1 VGSGAEAGSLT
12 EKMMDYPKLRPVEA
26 FPTDANGRK
35 VLYLRDP
42 THYAEAVLFVPLE
55 AVEILR
61 HFDGKHSILDIQ
73 AAYVRRHGQL
83 LFREELEELITTLD
97 QHYFLEGDR
106 FTQHRKGL
114 EEEFRRAVT
123 RPAFLAGR
131 SYPPEGS
138 ELGQMLEQM
147 LEHPQGPVGKSDP
160 VKDPIHALIAPHIDF
175 MRGAVGYAWA
185 YGALDQRTDA
195 ELFVIFGTAHGG
207 TSRPFAL
214 CAKDFETPLGPVR
227 TDRAL
232 IEELKRRCPDLLAVD
247 DIAHRAEH
255 SIEFQV
261 IFLQQLLGA
270 KRPFQILPILCG
282 SFHEWTLA
290 QKPPADDP
298 GVGNVL
304 ETLRELIKAHEKPVC
319 LVAGADLAHVGPRFG
334 DPGPI
339 TPDLLRW
346 IEGQDRQMLEPVA
359 AGDPEGFFR
368 FVSQEKDRRRI
379 CGLPPVYTLLHL
391 MPGRTGQLLHY
402 GQAPDPQGVVTFCTI
417 TFPAQD

>member
-1 VGSGAEAGSLT
+1 MVE
-12 EKMMDYPKLRPVEA
+12 YPKLRPVEA
-26 FPTDANGRK
+26 FPTEADGRK
-35 VLYLRDP
+35 VLCLRDP
-42 THYAEAVLFVPLE
+42 THYAEAVLFVPPA

-61 HFDGKHSILDIQ
+61 HFDGEHSVLDIQ
-73 AAYVRRHGQL
+73 AAYVRCHGQL
-83 LFREELEELITTLD
+83 LFREEVEELIATLD

-106 FTQHRKGL
+106 FTRHQERL
-114 EEEFRRAVT
+114 EAQFRQAAT

-131 SYPPEGS
+131 SYPQEGS

-147 LEHPQGPVGKSDP
+147 LQHPQGPVSKSDP

-175 MRGAVGYAWA
+175 MRGGVGYAWG
-185 YGALDQRTDA
+185 YGGLDQRTDA

-207 TSRPFAL
+207 TNRPFAP

-232 IEELKRRCPDLLAVD
+232 VEELKRRCPGLLAVD

-261 IFLQQLLGA
+261 ILLQHLLGA
-270 KRPFQILPILCG
+270 KRPFRILPILCG
-282 SFHEWTLA
+282 SLQEWVLA
-290 QKPPADDP
+290 GQVPSDDP
-298 GVGNVL
+298 EVQRVL
-304 ETLRELIKAHEKPVC
+304 EALRELLDAQDTPVC

-334 DPGPI
+334 DAGPI

-346 IEGQDRQMLEPVA
+346 IEEQDRRMLAPVT

-368 FVSQEKDRRRI
+368 FVSREKDRRRV

-391 MPGRTGQLLHY
+391 MRGRTAELLHY
-402 GQAPDPQGVVTFCTI
+402 GQAPDPQGVVTFCSMA
-417 TFPAQD
+417 FPA

>member
-1 VGSGAEAGSLT
+1 VE
-12 EKMMDYPKLRPVEA
+12 YPKLRPVEA
-26 FPTDANGRK
+26 FPTEANGRK
-35 VLYLRDP
+35 VLCLRDP
-42 THYAEAVLFVPLE
+42 THYAEAVLFVPPE

-73 AAYVRRHGQL
+73 AAYVRHHGRL
-83 LFREELEELITTLD
+83 LFREEVEEFIATLD

-106 FTQHRKGL
+106 FTEHQQRL
-114 EEEFRRAVT
+114 EEEFRQAAT
-123 RPAFLAGR
+123 RLAFLAGR
-131 SYPPEGS
+131 SYPPDGS
-138 ELGQMLEQM
+138 ALGQMLEQM
-147 LEHPQGPVGKSDP
+147 LQHPEGPAGTPHP
-160 VKDPIHALIAPHIDF
+160 VRDPIHALIAPHIDF
-175 MRGAVGYAWA
+175 LRGGVGYAWA
-185 YGALDQRTDA
+185 YGRLDQRTDA
-195 ELFVIFGTAHGG
+195 ELFVICGTAHGG

-232 IEELKRRCPDLLAVD
+232 VEELKRRCPDLLAVD

-261 IFLQQLLGA
+261 ILLQHLLGA
-270 KRPFQILPILCG
+270 TRPFRILPILCG
-282 SFHEWTLA
+282 SFHEWILA
-290 QKPPADDP
+290 GQLPSDDP
-298 GVGNVL
+298 GVQSVL
-304 ETLRELIKAHEKPVC
+304 EALRELISAQEKPVC
-319 LVAGADLAHVGPRFG
+319 LVAGADLAHVGARFG

-368 FVSQEKDRRRI
+368 FVSREKDRRRI

-391 MPGRTGQLLHY
+391 MRGRTGQLLHY
-402 GQAPDPQGVVTFCTI
+402 GQAPDPQGVVTFCSI
-417 TFPAQD
+417 TFPA

>member
-1 VGSGAEAGSLT
+1 MVE
-12 EKMMDYPKLRPVEA
+12 YPKLRPVEA
-26 FPTDANGRK
+26 FPTEANGRK
-35 VLYLRDP
+35 VLCLRDP
-42 THYAEAVLFVPLE
+42 THYAEAVLFVPPE

-73 AAYVRRHGQL
+73 AAYVRHHGRL
-83 LFREELEELITTLD
+83 LFREEVEEFIATLD

-106 FTQHRKGL
+106 FTEHQQRL
-114 EEEFRRAVT
+114 EEEFRQAAT
-123 RPAFLAGR
+123 RLAFLAGR
-131 SYPPEGS
+131 SYPPDGS
-138 ELGQMLEQM
+138 ALGQMLEQM
-147 LEHPQGPVGKSDP
+147 LQHPEGPAGTPHP
-160 VKDPIHALIAPHIDF
+160 VRDPIHALIAPHIDF
-175 MRGAVGYAWA
+175 MRGGVGYAWA
-185 YGALDQRTDA
+185 YGRLDQRTDA
-195 ELFVIFGTAHGG
+195 ELFVICGTAHGG

-232 IEELKRRCPDLLAVD
+232 VEELKRRCPDLLAVD

-261 IFLQQLLGA
+261 ILLQHLLGA
-270 KRPFQILPILCG
+270 TRPFRILPILCG
-282 SFHEWTLA
+282 SFHEWILA
-290 QKPPADDP
+290 GQLPSDDP
-298 GVGNVL
+298 GVQSVL
-304 ETLRELIKAHEKPVC
+304 EALRELISAQEKPVC
-319 LVAGADLAHVGPRFG
+319 LVAGADLAHVGARFG

-368 FVSQEKDRRRI
+368 FVSREKDRRRI

-391 MPGRTGQLLHY
+391 MRGRTGQLLHY
-402 GQAPDPQGVVTFCTI
+402 GQAPDPQGVVTFCSI
-417 TFPAQD
+417 TFPA

>member
-1 VGSGAEAGSLT
+1 MVE
-12 EKMMDYPKLRPVEA
+12 YPKLRPVEA
-26 FPTDANGRK
+26 FPTEANGRK
-35 VLYLRDP
+35 VLCLRDP
-42 THYAEAVLFVPLE
+42 THYAEAVLFVPPE

-73 AAYVRRHGQL
+73 AAYVRHHGQL
-83 LFREELEELITTLD
+83 LFREEVEELIATLD

-106 FTQHRKGL
+106 FTEHQQRL
-114 EEEFRRAVT
+114 EEEFRQAAT
-123 RPAFLAGR
+123 RLAFLAGR
-131 SYPPEGS
+131 SYPPDGS

-147 LEHPQGPVGKSDP
+147 LQHPEGPAGTPHP
-160 VKDPIHALIAPHIDF
+160 VRDPIHALIAPHIDF
-175 MRGAVGYAWA
+175 MRGGVGYAWA
-185 YGALDQRTDA
+185 YGRLDQRTDA
-195 ELFVIFGTAHGG
+195 ELFVICGTAHGG

-232 IEELKRRCPDLLAVD
+232 VEELKRRCPDLLAVD

-261 IFLQQLLGA
+261 ILLQHLLGA
-270 KRPFQILPILCG
+270 TRPFRILPILCG
-282 SFHEWTLA
+282 SFHEWILA
-290 QKPPADDP
+290 GQLPSDDP
-298 GVGNVL
+298 GVQSVL
-304 ETLRELIKAHEKPVC
+304 EVLRELISAQEKPVC
-319 LVAGADLAHVGPRFG
+319 LVAGADLAHVGARFG

-339 TPDLLRW
+339 TPDLLRR

-368 FVSQEKDRRRI
+368 FISREKDRRRI

-391 MPGRTGQLLHY
+391 MRGRTAELLHY
-402 GQAPDPQGVVTFCTI
+402 GQAPDPQGVVTFCSI
-417 TFPAQD
+417 TFPA

>member
-1 VGSGAEAGSLT
+1 MVE
-12 EKMMDYPKLRPVEA
+12 YPKLRPVEA
-26 FPTDANGRK
+26 FPTEANGRK
-35 VLYLRDP
+35 VLCLRDP
-42 THYAEAVLFVPLE
+42 THYAEAVLFVPPE

-73 AAYVRRHGQL
+73 AAYVRHHGHL
-83 LFREELEELITTLD
+83 LFREEVEALIAALD
-97 QHYFLEGDR
+97 HHYFLEGDR
-106 FTQHRKGL
+106 FTEHQQRL
-114 EEEFRRAVT
+114 EEEFRQAVT

-131 SYPPEGS
+131 SYPPDGS
-138 ELGQMLEQM
+138 ELGQMLEEM
-147 LEHPQGPVGKSDP
+147 LQHPEGPAGTSDP
-160 VKDPIHALIAPHIDF
+160 AKDPVHALIAPHIDF
-175 MRGAVGYAWA
+175 MRGSVGYAWA
-185 YGALDQRTDA
+185 YGGLDQRTDA

-232 IEELKRRCPDLLAVD
+232 IEELKRRCLDLLAVD

-270 KRPFQILPILCG
+270 KRPFRILPILCG
-282 SFHEWTLA
+282 SFHEWVLA
-290 QKPPADDP
+290 GKLPSDDP
-298 GVGNVL
+298 GVRSVL
-304 ETLRELIKAHEKPVC
+304 EALRELITGREKPVC
-319 LVAGADLAHVGPRFG
+319 LVAGADLAHVGARFG

-346 IEGQDRQMLEPVA
+346 IEGQDRQMLELVA
-359 AGDPEGFFR
+359 AADPEGFFR
-368 FVSQEKDRRRI
+368 FVSREKDRRRI

-391 MPGRTGQLLHY
+391 MTGRTGQLLHY
-402 GQAPDPQGVVTFCTI
+402 GQAPDPQGVVTFCSMA
-417 TFPAQD
+417 FPA

>member
-1 VGSGAEAGSLT
+1 MVE
-12 EKMMDYPKLRPVEA
+12 YPKLRPVEA
-26 FPTDANGRK
+26 FPTEANGRK
-35 VLYLRDP
+35 VLCLRDP
-42 THYAEAVLFVPLE
+42 THYAEAVLFVPPE

-73 AAYVRRHGQL
+73 AAYVRHHGRL
-83 LFREELEELITTLD
+83 LFREEVEEFIATLD

-106 FTQHRKGL
+106 FTEHQQRL
-114 EEEFRRAVT
+114 EEEFRQAAT
-123 RPAFLAGR
+123 RLAFLAGR
-131 SYPPEGS
+131 SYPPGGS

-147 LEHPQGPVGKSDP
+147 LQHPEGPVGTPHP
-160 VKDPIHALIAPHIDF
+160 VRDPIHALIAPHIDF
-175 MRGAVGYAWA
+175 MRGGVGYAWA
-185 YGALDQRTDA
+185 YGRLDQRTDA
-195 ELFVIFGTAHGG
+195 ELFVICGTAHGG

-232 IEELKRRCPDLLAVD
+232 VEELKRRCPDLLAVD

-261 IFLQQLLGA
+261 ILLQHLLGA
-270 KRPFQILPILCG
+270 TRPFRILPILCG
-282 SFHEWTLA
+282 SFHEWILA
-290 QKPPADDP
+290 GQLPSDDP
-298 GVGNVL
+298 GVQSVL
-304 ETLRELIKAHEKPVC
+304 EALRELISAQEKPVC
-319 LVAGADLAHVGPRFG
+319 LVAGADLAHVGARFG

-346 IEGQDRQMLEPVA
+346 IEDQDRQMLEPVA

-368 FVSQEKDRRRI
+368 FVSREKDRRRI

-391 MPGRTGQLLHY
+391 MRGRTGQLLHY
-402 GQAPDPQGVVTFCTI
+402 GQAPDPQGVVTFCSI
-417 TFPAQD
+417 TFPA

>member
-1 VGSGAEAGSLT
+1 ME
-12 EKMMDYPKLRPVEA
+12 YPKLRPVEA
-26 FPTDANGRK
+26 FPTEANGRK
-35 VLYLRDP
+35 VLCLRDP
-42 THYAEAVLFVPLE
+42 THYAEAVLFVPPE

-73 AAYVRRHGQL
+73 AAYVRHHGRL
-83 LFREELEELITTLD
+83 LFREEVEEFIATLD

-106 FTQHRKGL
+106 FTEHQQRL
-114 EEEFRRAVT
+114 EEEFRQAAT
-123 RPAFLAGR
+123 RLAFLAGR
-131 SYPPEGS
+131 SYPPDGS
-138 ELGQMLEQM
+138 ALGQMLEQM
-147 LEHPQGPVGKSDP
+147 LQHPEGPAGTPHP
-160 VKDPIHALIAPHIDF
+160 VRDPIHALIAPHIDF
-175 MRGAVGYAWA
+175 MRGGVGYAWA
-185 YGALDQRTDA
+185 YGRLDQRTDA
-195 ELFVIFGTAHGG
+195 ELFVICGTAHGG

-232 IEELKRRCPDLLAVD
+232 VEELKRRCPDLLAVD

-261 IFLQQLLGA
+261 ILLQHLLGA
-270 KRPFQILPILCG
+270 TRPFRILPILCG
-282 SFHEWTLA
+282 SFHEWILA
-290 QKPPADDP
+290 GQLPSDDP
-298 GVGNVL
+298 GVQSVL
-304 ETLRELIKAHEKPVC
+304 EALRELISAQEKPVC
-319 LVAGADLAHVGPRFG
+319 LVAGADLAHVGARFG

-368 FVSQEKDRRRI
+368 FVSREKDRRRI

-391 MPGRTGQLLHY
+391 MRGRTGQLLHY
-402 GQAPDPQGVVTFCTI
+402 GQAPDPQGVVTFCSI
-417 TFPAQD
+417 TFPA